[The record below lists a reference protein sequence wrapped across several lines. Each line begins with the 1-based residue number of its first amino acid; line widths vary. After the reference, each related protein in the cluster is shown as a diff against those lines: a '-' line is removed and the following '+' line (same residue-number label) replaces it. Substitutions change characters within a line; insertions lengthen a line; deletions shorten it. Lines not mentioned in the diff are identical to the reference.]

1 MTFSGSEPTQ
11 SPQTVS
17 KDMNKN
23 ESSKKLY
30 LSIYLSIYLSMASI
44 RTFLCSLRQKCYNCN
59 QCFLYPLLDIF
70 TRARCR
76 RNFSLD
82 LARAS
87 HTNSTQRC
95 DFPKTCSAIVLVH
108 ALKAPPREDV
118 QVESGK
124 TFSNA
129 TDLPTSMETNLDF
142 AS

>member
-1 MTFSGSEPTQ
+1 MKVQ
-11 SPQTVS
+11 
-17 KDMNKN
+17 
-23 ESSKKLY
+23 KKT
-30 LSIYLSIYLSMASI
+30 LSIYLSDCVASI

-59 QCFLYPLLDIF
+59 QCFLYPLLDTFI
-70 TRARCR
+70 RARCR

-124 TFSNA
+124 TFSNGVDIGPA
-129 TDLPTSMETNLDF
+129 AGPISLRLLVRQLAYVSPACT
-142 AS
+142 